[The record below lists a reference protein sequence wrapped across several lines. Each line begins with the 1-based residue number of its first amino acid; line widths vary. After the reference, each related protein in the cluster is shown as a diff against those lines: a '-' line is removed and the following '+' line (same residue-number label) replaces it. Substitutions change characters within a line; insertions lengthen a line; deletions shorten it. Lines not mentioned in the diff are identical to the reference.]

1 MPRYNW
7 LSESQLQTK
16 HLGDDLRAL
25 RAVGVPYTEDMI
37 ANASADA
44 LAQASPDDDP
54 AGMVKRYGDATQ
66 IRSFDGDQRTVYA
79 MDALVAYIQIH
90 GKISAS
96 AHTRPVAGKRQRE
109 RREG

>member
-54 AGMVKRYGDATQ
+54 AGLVKRYGAATQ
-66 IRSFDGDQRTVYA
+66 IRSFDGDQRTVSD
-79 MDALVAYIQIH
+79 MDALIAYLQTLVKPH
-90 GKISAS
+90 EP
-96 AHTRPVAGKRQRE
+96 AHKTPLPEKKPPRAPT
-109 RREG
+109 